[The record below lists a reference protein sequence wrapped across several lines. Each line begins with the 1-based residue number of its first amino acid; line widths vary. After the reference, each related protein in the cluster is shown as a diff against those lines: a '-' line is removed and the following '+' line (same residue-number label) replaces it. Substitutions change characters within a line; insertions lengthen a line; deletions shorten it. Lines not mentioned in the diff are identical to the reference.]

1 MKLTTLTV
9 TALLDAFRSNEP
21 TPGGGSA
28 SALAGAVGASL
39 LAMVAGLPKPRAA
52 TEEDVER
59 LAAAGT
65 RCTGIARRLEELV
78 DRDSAAYDLVVA
90 AFRMPKGTDEEKGAR
105 TAGIQRAMQAATEA
119 PLDVMRACSDA
130 IEQGSVVAAFGNRN
144 ASSDVQVG
152 LELLGAGLRG
162 ARLNVEINL
171 GSLKD
176 AEFVAKA
183 RAESERLEAESGPG
197 IQAAKE
203 RLGGNP
209 YRAGGRPC
217 TASALTSNCHGY
229 E

>member
-1 MKLTTLTV
+1 MTLTGLTV

-39 LAMVAGLPKPRAA
+39 LAMVAGLARPHAA

-59 LAAAGT
+59 LAAAGA
-65 RCTGIARRLEELV
+65 RCTALARLLEELIE
-78 DRDSAAYDLVVA
+78 RDSAAYDLVVG
-90 AFRMPKGTDEEKGAR
+90 AFRLPRGTDAEKAAR
-105 TAGIQRAMQAATEA
+105 TTGIQRAMEAATEA
-119 PLDVMRACSDA
+119 PLEVMRACSDA
-130 IEQGSVVAAFGNRN
+130 IEQAAVVAAFGNRH

-176 AEFVAKA
+176 AAFVARAKA
-183 RAESERLEAESGPG
+183 EADRLDAESGPG
-197 IQAAKE
+197 IHAARDK
-203 RLGGNP
+203 
-209 YRAGGRPC
+209 
-217 TASALTSNCHGY
+217 LTV
-229 E
+229 